1 MPVDDVAELLR
12 RWREAGGAWSR
23 GRVLLDAAQLAGRL
37 TPEERRTVAAALA
50 DTGAPDLARQLESRT
65 GQPVDGAHL
74 QAFADGLLELEGA
87 RLDQVITALQIA
99 DARLIDAGPDE
110 AAAGDGQPEEAATHH
125 AEPDALPPPPPG
137 HRGAVTPQDEAL
149 DERLRDLA
157 ALEHL
162 GDEELRGIRLGEIEL
177 GAPELGGQE
186 LGQADLGEVG
196 LGEVGLGEVTL
207 GATAGI
213 ATAAATG
220 PRVDLEAPDDGT
232 PTDRETPEA
241 TPAAEPEATP
251 AAATSTPAAEP
262 EATPAAEPTTAT
274 EPEATATE
282 PEATATEPEA
292 TPAEPA
298 TTAETGGGA
307 VASRPGDAALVP
319 AADAPDDLTPKTTAD
334 ALATLSGR
342 LTGARTAAARFAALA
357 PDVTRD
363 LDAPA
368 ALLALDQVPAGWQ
381 RRRAAQR
388 LFAVGALA
396 GVDATAL
403 LARFPDARDRRFVA
417 ADLLAASELAAEDL
431 ADDLPP
437 QVVRRLAIRAER

>member
-87 RLDQVITALQIA
+87 RLDQVITALQVA

-251 AAATSTPAAEP
+251 AA
-262 EATPAAEPTTAT
+262 EPT
-274 EPEATATE
+274 TATE

>member
-37 TPEERRTVAAALA
+37 TPEERRAVAAALA

-87 RLDQVITALQIA
+87 RLDQVITALQVA

-251 AAATSTPAAEP
+251 AA
-262 EATPAAEPTTAT
+262 EPT
-274 EPEATATE
+274 TATE